1 MQKSIYSLVLS
12 DGIVQEIDRLAYL
25 RGRNRSQLINEI
37 LAEYVSYIT
46 PEQRIRTAFARISSM
61 LDGQESFRLMA
72 PPSDTL
78 LSLGSALL
86 YKYNPTVRYSVELFR
101 DGEGDVGEFRVSLRT
116 QNATLTAL
124 LTQFYRLF
132 AHIEHSVAESG
143 AHWEDG
149 RYFRPLR
156 PKALTR
162 AAAVQEITPEQT
174 GELIADFIR
183 TFDAALKAFFSD
195 PSDPY
200 RVEAVYR
207 NYLKSHTVIL

>member
-1 MQKSIYSLVLS
+1 MHKSIYSLVLS
-12 DGIVQEIDRLAYL
+12 DGVIEEIDRLAYL

-46 PEQRIRTAFARISSM
+46 PEQRIRTAFARISDM
-61 LDGQESFRLMA
+61 LDGRESFRLIN

-101 DGEGDVGEFRVSLRT
+101 DAHGDVGEFRVSLRT

-124 LTQFYRLF
+124 LTQFYRVF
-132 AHIEHSVAESG
+132 DRIEHEFCESG
-143 AHWEDG
+143 AHWEGG
-149 RYFRPLR
+149 RYARPLR
-156 PKALTR
+156 LKS
-162 AAAVQEITPEQT
+162 AAGEGAVSPEET

-183 TFDAALKAFFSD
+183 LFDAALKSYFRD
-195 PSDPY
+195 PTDL
-200 RVEAVYR
+200 RTLDALYR
-207 NYLKSHTVIL
+207 NYIKSHPVIL